1 MGKEKIR
8 FFNRT
13 RINLKP
19 FFPSARKLAKR
30 ILSRFKG
37 EACFI
42 FVSAEEIKKLNG
54 KYFSKNSLT
63 DVITFNL
70 PLLHS
75 REIGEVYIC
84 VPKAE
89 KQARKYGHH
98 LYSELLILTAHGCLH
113 LLGHEDYTPALRK
126 AMNIKTVRLLKK

>member
-13 RINLKP
+13 GTNLKS
-19 FFPSARKLAKR
+19 FFPSAGKLAEK
-30 ILSRFKG
+30 ILRRFKG

-42 FVSAEEIKKLNG
+42 FVSTQEIKKLNK
-54 KYFSKNSLT
+54 KYFSKNRST

-70 PLLHS
+70 PALNG

-84 VPKAE
+84 VEQAA
-89 KQARKYGHH
+89 KQALKYGHH
-98 LYSELLILTAHGCLH
+98 LYCELLILTAHGCLH
-113 LLGHEDYTPALRK
+113 LLGHEDSTPALRK